1 MESHTT
7 EDAEKRQRHIRL
19 LGWIFV
25 ALGVLQL
32 LMGEWLYGAF
42 LLAYALFV
50 LATKKVERLP
60 KVVRYLIVAAFAAF
74 AVFILVRIISGFL
87 PAR

>member
-7 EDAEKRQRHIRL
+7 EDTGKRERHLRV

-25 ALGVLQL
+25 ALGILQL
-32 LMGEWLYGAF
+32 FMGEWLYGAF

-50 LATKKVERLP
+50 LATKRVERLP

-74 AVFILVRIISGFL
+74 AVFILFRIISGFL